1 MELFDVAIIGSG
13 PAGLTAAIYTA
24 RAGLKTVVFAGT
36 KWGGQLM
43 QTSVVENFPGFPD
56 GIDGPV
62 LMENMKK
69 QAEKFG
75 AKIIFENV
83 ISIQLTANRYLL
95 TAAGA
100 SAEARAVILAT
111 GAETKWLGLPNE
123 QRLIGHGVSSCATCD
138 GFFFKGKKVAVVG
151 GGDAALEEA
160 LFLTKFASEVTIIH
174 RRDSFRASQIM
185 QDRVKKHPKI
195 KILWNTQIV
204 DVLGKEKVESLK
216 IKTLIS
222 NLKFQISNLSADG
235 VFIAIGHRPNTEL
248 LSSLAPGF
256 PDHPD
261 LPAGLFVAGEVVERK
276 YKQIITSAASGC
288 QAALDAQKWLEA
300 NNPWNLTI
308 PRICDT
314 LKLVISRIY
323 DHLEKEL
330 RPGKVI
336 VLYGPRRVGKT
347 TVVKNLL
354 AKTKLKYKFDSGD
367 DLSVQEILSS
377 QRFNLILPYL
387 HEVELYVVDE
397 AQHIPNIGMGLK
409 IIVDQIPNIRDR
421 KSVV

>member
-300 NNPWNLTI
+300 NNP
-308 PRICDT
+308 
-314 LKLVISRIY
+314 
-323 DHLEKEL
+323 
-330 RPGKVI
+330 
-336 VLYGPRRVGKT
+336 
-347 TVVKNLL
+347 
-354 AKTKLKYKFDSGD
+354 
-367 DLSVQEILSS
+367 
-377 QRFNLILPYL
+377 
-387 HEVELYVVDE
+387 
-397 AQHIPNIGMGLK
+397 
-409 IIVDQIPNIRDR
+409 
-421 KSVV
+421 